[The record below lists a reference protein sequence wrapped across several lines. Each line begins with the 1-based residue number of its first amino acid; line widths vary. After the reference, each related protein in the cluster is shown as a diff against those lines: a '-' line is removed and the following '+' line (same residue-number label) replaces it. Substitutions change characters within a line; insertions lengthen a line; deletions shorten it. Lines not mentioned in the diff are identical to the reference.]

1 VLGVLDSYWN
11 YLMAMENWEMDTGMF
26 TNPEVNIKTA
36 VLSLFVLVLGGAL
49 AGLIPATKAA
59 KINPIEALHSE

>member
-1 VLGVLDSYWN
+1 VFGVLILTGLSYG
-11 YLMAMENWEMDTGMF
+11 LETWEMDTGMF
-26 TNPEVNIKTA
+26 ANPEVNIKTA